1 MQYFKKIHDE
11 IKTFCSKRNV
21 AAGFEVNFLKD
32 SDSQQCREILAIYEQ
47 ASEIMEDVEDVAERD
62 VQLAKLYE
70 DLLKIA

>member
-11 IKTFCSKRNV
+11 IKTFCAKRNV

-32 SDSQQCREILAIYEQ
+32 SNSQQCKDILAIYEQ
-47 ASEIMEDVEDVAERD
+47 ASEILEDVEDVAERD